1 MSHQLT
7 FADSEFSTKRR
18 QTRKEIFL
26 SRMEQILPW
35 QNMVEVIE
43 PFYPKAGNGRRPYP
57 LETMLRIHCM
67 QHWYNLS
74 DGAMEDALYEIAS
87 MRLFARLSLDS
98 ALPDRTTIMNFRH
111 LLEQHQLAR
120 QLFKT
125 INRWL
130 AEAGVM
136 MTQGTLVDA
145 TIIEAPSSTKNKE
158 QQRDPEMHQTKKG
171 NQWHFGMKAHIIFIR
186 SASQRDIMS
195 HQLTFADSE
204 FSTKRRQ
211 TRKEIFLS
219 RMEQILPWQN
229 MVEVIEPFY
238 PKAGNG
244 RRPYPLETML
254 RIHCMQHW
262 YNLSD
267 GAMEDAL
274 YEIASMR
281 LFARLSLDSALP
293 DRTTIMNFRH
303 LLEQH
308 QLARQLFKTIN
319 RWLAEAGVMMTQ
331 GTLVDATI
339 IEAPSSTKNKEQQ
352 RDPEMHQ
359 TKKGNQ
365 WHFGMKAHIGVD
377 AKSGLTHSLVTTA
390 ANEHDL
396 NQLGNL
402 LHGEEQFV
410 SADAGY
416 QGAPQREELA
426 EVDVDWLIAER
437 PGKVKTLK
445 QHPRKNKTAIN
456 IEYMKASIRA
466 RVEHPFRIIKRQF
479 GFVKARYKGLL
490 KNDNQL
496 AMLFTLANLFRVD
509 QMIRQWERS
518 Q

>member
-1 MSHQLT
+1 MFVIWSHGTGFIMSHQLT
-7 FADSEFSTKRR
+7 FADSEFSSKRR

-125 INRWL
+125 INRL
-130 AEAGVM
+130 LVEAGVM
-136 MTQGTLVDA
+136 MTQGTL
-145 TIIEAPSSTKNKE
+145 
-158 QQRDPEMHQTKKG
+158 
-171 NQWHFGMKAHIIFIR
+171 
-186 SASQRDIMS
+186 
-195 HQLTFADSE
+195 
-204 FSTKRRQ
+204 
-211 TRKEIFLS
+211 
-219 RMEQILPWQN
+219 
-229 MVEVIEPFY
+229 
-238 PKAGNG
+238 
-244 RRPYPLETML
+244 
-254 RIHCMQHW
+254 
-262 YNLSD
+262 
-267 GAMEDAL
+267 
-274 YEIASMR
+274 
-281 LFARLSLDSALP
+281 
-293 DRTTIMNFRH
+293 
-303 LLEQH
+303 
-308 QLARQLFKTIN
+308 
-319 RWLAEAGVMMTQ
+319 
-331 GTLVDATI
+331 
-339 IEAPSSTKNKEQQ
+339 
-352 RDPEMHQ
+352 
-359 TKKGNQ
+359 
-365 WHFGMKAHIGVD
+365 VD

-416 QGAPQREELA
+416 QVAPQREELA

-437 PGKVKTLK
+437 PGKVRTLK

-466 RVEHPFRIIKRQF
+466 KVEHPFRIIKRQF

-496 AMLFTLANLFRVD
+496 AMLFTLANLFRAD

-518 Q
+518 H

>member
-1 MSHQLT
+1 
-7 FADSEFSTKRR
+7 
-18 QTRKEIFL
+18 
-26 SRMEQILPW
+26 MEQILPW
-35 QNMVEVIE
+35 QNMTAVIE

-171 NQWHFGMKAHIIFIR
+171 NQWHFG
-186 SASQRDIMS
+186 
-195 HQLTFADSE
+195 
-204 FSTKRRQ
+204 
-211 TRKEIFLS
+211 
-219 RMEQILPWQN
+219 
-229 MVEVIEPFY
+229 V
-238 PKAGNG
+238 
-244 RRPYPLETML
+244 
-254 RIHCMQHW
+254 
-262 YNLSD
+262 
-267 GAMEDAL
+267 
-274 YEIASMR
+274 
-281 LFARLSLDSALP
+281 
-293 DRTTIMNFRH
+293 
-303 LLEQH
+303 
-308 QLARQLFKTIN
+308 
-319 RWLAEAGVMMTQ
+319 
-331 GTLVDATI
+331 
-339 IEAPSSTKNKEQQ
+339 
-352 RDPEMHQ
+352 
-359 TKKGNQ
+359 
-365 WHFGMKAHIGVD
+365 KAHIGVD

-402 LHGEEQFV
+402 LHGEGAICLSRCRLTRSATARGAGRGGCGLADRRASRQGKNLEAASAQEQNGHQHRIYE
-410 SADAGY
+410 SQHPCQG
-416 QGAPQREELA
+416 GAPVSHHQAAVRLRESQIQG
-426 EVDVDWLIAER
+426 V
-437 PGKVKTLK
+437 
-445 QHPRKNKTAIN
+445 
-456 IEYMKASIRA
+456 
-466 RVEHPFRIIKRQF
+466 
-479 GFVKARYKGLL
+479 L

-496 AMLFTLANLFRVD
+496 AMLFTPANLFRVD